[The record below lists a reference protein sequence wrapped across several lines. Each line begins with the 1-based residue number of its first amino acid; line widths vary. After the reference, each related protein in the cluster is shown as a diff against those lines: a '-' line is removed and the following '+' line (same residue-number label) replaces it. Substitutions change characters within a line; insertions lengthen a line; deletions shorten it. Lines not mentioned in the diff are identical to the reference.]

1 MRAPSPLTL
10 VRLAVLALALAALAA
25 FLSSGSSDRG
35 LVAEIERD
43 CRRAHGG
50 RDPEIVQ
57 RCMIAEAARRR
68 VEAGERPN

>member
-1 MRAPSPLTL
+1 MRRPSPLTA
-10 VRLAVLALALAALAA
+10 VRLAVLVLALAGLAA
-25 FLSSGSSDRG
+25 FLSSGSSNRG

-57 RCMIAEAARRR
+57 RCMISEVAKRR
-68 VEAGERPN
+68 VESGAAAQ

>member
-1 MRAPSPLTL
+1 MRRPSPLTL
-10 VRLAVLALALAALAA
+10 VRLAILVLALAGLVA
-25 FLSSGSSDRG
+25 FLSTGSSNRG

-57 RCMIAEAARRR
+57 RCMVAEVARRR
-68 VEAGERPN
+68 VENGAAP

>member
-1 MRAPSPLTL
+1 MRKPSPLLL
-10 VRLAVLALALAALAA
+10 VRLAALVLALAGLAA
-25 FLSSGSSDRG
+25 FLSSGSSNRE

-57 RCMIAEAARRR
+57 RCMIAEVAKRRI
-68 VEAGERPN
+68 ESATATP